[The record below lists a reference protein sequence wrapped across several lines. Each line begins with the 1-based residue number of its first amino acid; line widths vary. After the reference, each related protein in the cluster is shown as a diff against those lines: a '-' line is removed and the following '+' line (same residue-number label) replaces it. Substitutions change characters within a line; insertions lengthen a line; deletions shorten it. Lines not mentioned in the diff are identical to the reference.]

1 MYLRPKTTRR
11 LLIIA
16 AVLLAFG
23 VLAGTMWGVSARR
36 SAERIAKAR
45 ADAMA
50 AFQRGDY
57 AAALPHFSTYLT
69 ESKTHEKPAA
79 EADVEALFAYGKSR
93 RAVPMKNDRH
103 VIEAINIFENYRNL
117 RPDDREV
124 QHQLLELYPRVKYNE
139 EALTLAD
146 KVLAADPTDAY
157 ALRASVK
164 ALGHQRKFEKAMGF
178 AERLAELRPNDLEA
192 QVLVQDVMYA
202 KQEPGERIVARFE
215 ALLAAHAG
223 DARFEYLMARA
234 HTVANRPEDA
244 VRLLKA
250 AAARN
255 TSDPEVATALTRM
268 LEHYRLFAESNQVLE
283 HLAQVD
289 GGEDPLHVRPLVRR
303 MWQGGKYR
311 DVVRRTERDADNLAA
326 PTSDTELLAFR
337 ALALYDLNRPA
348 EAAPIVAALAG
359 RKDDVAA
366 AAWAT
371 VLAAREDE
379 NLAPRERVKQFESAL
394 ERAPDNE
401 VIHFFIGEA
410 YAGLGETEP
419 AVRHWYEAA
428 RRAPSWAAPAAAAAR
443 TLAATGRTAE
453 ALTAAAAA
461 YKRAPNA
468 LSTTT
473 GYVVAAFA
481 ALQQNPDAE
490 RRSRLLEIVGKIQ
503 REVGREPE
511 TLHIY
516 AALLSRSGDR
526 DAALKVIRSALDE
539 KDPAPR
545 ETLLQL
551 SAVSFGEKLGVERE
565 VLDFAVKVHGRTP
578 DVAVREAVLLAQ
590 EGKPQAGLRLLA
602 EAAAND
608 KKSDPTLWAIAMLR
622 YRESTGDGAD
632 ADEVLAG
639 WITLGNANPDSA
651 RVQQAI
657 LHSPSR
663 YSDKAFWATTI
674 DRLKKLAGERA
685 VTPRVERA
693 RWLLSGETSEKDASE
708 AIVLLREVGGG
719 SSGAADA
726 APPEIN
732 HLLGLAHEKNAAHK
746 TGTQRQGLLETAAE
760 RLNKALEARDAD
772 VDVATDLTRVYRAL
786 GRNADADAVMSRL
799 AERAADLGV
808 DGRKRTARTL
818 VEQGNVRMAIGVL
831 EPVADGQDPGR
842 DAMLCTLYR
851 RAGETEKAA
860 ALYLKAF
867 DDQRTGPGVI
877 ADAADFF
884 AQSGRPEEA
893 ERFLAKLRTMDAAP
907 APRALLLARHAERH
921 GTPAEA
927 VKGYEAAVAAD
938 PAYAPSW
945 RALVAFHLRKLKLD
959 EAVDAAERGLRAAPD
974 DAALRSLRTRAV
986 ALQEFR
992 DDPNIETLTS
1002 QLADDPQSAAVAD
1015 MLRVMGEARR
1025 TGESLAGTLP
1035 KLRALADRHPDL
1047 LRLQMYVAQGHA
1059 ALKQYD
1065 EAERVATR
1073 AASRAPNDADAARL
1087 LTAVYAAR
1095 PGAEK
1100 WTKVLDAARQWR
1112 QRSLENPLAADV
1124 TIARAL
1130 LELGQAQEAAS
1141 QLAPHV
1147 AAPVKP
1153 DANRNLVGVYARAL
1167 ILTGRESQAADL
1179 LMPLAKESAAW
1190 RAVWLELG
1198 AASYDNAEDA
1208 AKWVDRVVPM
1218 LGDAVAERAA
1228 LARTWVTIAARFPAA
1243 ESVLAKA
1250 KAAIDPLMT
1259 DPKASIEGW
1268 RLRAMAAEVS
1278 GDASEAAAAY
1288 RKLLEAEPDNADVLN
1303 NLAYALLEVGRSE
1316 DLTEAQALAKR
1327 AVAKSPASATYLD
1340 TLARVQRRAGDLV
1353 AAEDAF
1359 GRALEA
1365 EPDSIDAM
1373 IGLADVHA
1381 RAGRPEKAK
1390 ELLVRINNALQGSRE
1405 ATLSVTLQRELDGVR
1420 QSVARP
1426 VQSGRAE

>member
-1 MYLRPKTTRR
+1 MYLRPKTARR

-50 AFQRGDY
+50 AFHRGDY

-69 ESKTHEKPAA
+69 ESKTYEKGPA
-79 EADVEALFAYGKSR
+79 EADVEALLAYGKSR
-93 RAVPMKNDRH
+93 RAIPMKNDRH
-103 VIEAINIFENYRNL
+103 VIEAINVFERYRDL
-117 RPDDREV
+117 RPDDREAH
-124 QHQLLELYPRVKYNE
+124 HQLLELYPRAKYNE
-139 EALTLAD
+139 EALQLAEA
-146 KVLAADPTDAY
+146 VLASDPADAH
-157 ALRASVK
+157 ALRASAR
-164 ALGHQRKFEKAMGF
+164 ALGYQRKFEKATGF
-178 AERLAELRPNDLEA
+178 AERLAKLRPNDLEA
-192 QVLVQDVMYA
+192 HVLVQDVMYA
-202 KQEPGERIVARFE
+202 KQEPGDRIVAHFE
-215 ALLAAHAG
+215 ALLAAHPA
-223 DARFEYLMARA
+223 DARFEYLLARA
-234 HTVANRPEDA
+234 HTIANRPEDA

-250 AAARN
+250 AAGRKTA
-255 TSDPEVATALTRM
+255 DPEVATALTRM
-268 LEHYRLFAESNQVLE
+268 LEQYRLFTESNQVLE
-283 HLAQVD
+283 RLAQVD
-289 GGEDPLHVRPLVRR
+289 GGEDALHVRPLVRR

-311 DVVRRTERDADNLAA
+311 DVIRRTERDAGDPAA
-326 PTSDTELLAFR
+326 PTADTELLAFR

-348 EAAPIVAALAG
+348 EAAAIVTALSA

-371 VLAAREDE
+371 VLSAREDE

-410 YAGLGETEP
+410 YASLGETEP
-419 AVRHWYEAA
+419 AIRHWYEAA

-443 TLAATGRTAE
+443 TLASTGRTAE

-461 YKRAPNA
+461 YRRAPGA

-490 RRSRLLEIVGKIQ
+490 KRTRLLEIVGKIQ
-503 REVGREPE
+503 REFKREPE

-516 AALLSRSGDR
+516 AALLSRTGDR

-545 ETLLQL
+545 DTLLQL
-551 SAVSFGEKLGVERE
+551 SGVSFGEKLGLERE
-565 VLDFAVKVHGRTP
+565 VLDFAARVHGRTP
-578 DVAVREAVLLAQ
+578 DVAVRQALLLAQ
-590 EGKPQAGLRLLA
+590 EGKPQAGLRLLE
-602 EAAAND
+602 EASAND
-608 KKSDPTLWAIAMLR
+608 KKSDPTLWSIALLR
-622 YRESTGDGAD
+622 YRETTGDGAD

-639 WITLGNANPDSA
+639 WVTLGNANPDSA

-663 YSDKAFWATTI
+663 FSDKAFWASTI
-674 DRLKKLAGERA
+674 DRLKKLAGDRA
-685 VTPRVERA
+685 LTPRVERA
-693 RWLLSGETSEKDASE
+693 RWLLSGETSEGDALE
-708 AIVLLREVGGG
+708 AIGLLRDIGGAG
-719 SSGAADA
+719 GADA

-732 HLLGLAHEKNAAHK
+732 HLLGLALEENAAH
-746 TGTQRQGLLETAAE
+746 TVGTQRQGLLETAAE

-799 AERAADLGV
+799 AARAGDLGV

-818 VEQGNVRMAIGVL
+818 AEQGHVRMAIEVL

-867 DDQRTGPGVI
+867 DDRRTGPGVI

-884 AQSGRPEEA
+884 AGAGRAEEA
-893 ERFLAKLRTMDAAP
+893 ERFLAKLRSMDAAP

-921 GTPAEA
+921 GSPEEA
-927 VKGYEAAVAAD
+927 VKAYEAAVVAD

-945 RALVAFHLRKLKLD
+945 RALAAFHLRKLKLD
-959 EAVDAAERGLRAAPD
+959 EAVDAAERGLKAVPD
-974 DAALRSLRTRAV
+974 DATLRSLRTRAV
-986 ALQEFR
+986 ALLEFQ
-992 DDPNIETLTS
+992 DDPNIETLS
-1002 QLADDPQSAAVAD
+1002 GQLADDPQSAAVAD
-1015 MLRVMGEARR
+1015 MLRVMGEARSN
-1025 TGESLAGTLP
+1025 GEPLGETLP

-1095 PGAEK
+1095 PGDEK

-1112 QRSLENPLAADV
+1112 QRSLESPLAADV

-1130 LELGQAQEAAS
+1130 LELGQAEEAAS

-1147 AAPVKP
+1147 VAPVKP
-1153 DANRNLVGVYARAL
+1153 EASRNLVGVYARAL
-1167 ILTGRESQAADL
+1167 IRSGRESQAAEL
-1179 LMPLAKESAAW
+1179 LMPLAKGSAAW

-1198 AASYDNAEDA
+1198 AAAYDNADDA
-1208 AKWVDRVVPM
+1208 SKWVERVVPM
-1218 LGDAVAERAA
+1218 LGDALAERAA
-1228 LARTWVTIAARFPAA
+1228 LARTWVTIAARFPSSEAA
-1243 ESVLAKA
+1243 LAKA
-1250 KAAIDPLMT
+1250 KAAVDPLTT
-1259 DPKASIEGW
+1259 DPKAGVEGW
-1268 RLRAMAAEVS
+1268 RLLAMTAEVS
-1278 GDASEAAAAY
+1278 GDASEAARAY

-1303 NLAYALLEVGRSE
+1303 NLAYALLEVGRGE
-1316 DLTEAQALAKR
+1316 DLPEAEALAKR
-1327 AVAKSPASATYLD
+1327 AVEKAPTNATYLD
-1340 TLARVQRRAGDLV
+1340 TLARVHRQAGDLV
-1353 AAEDAF
+1353 TAEETF
-1359 GRALEA
+1359 GRALDAGPE
-1365 EPDSIDAM
+1365 SIDAM
-1373 IGLADVHA
+1373 IGLADVQA
-1381 RAGRPEKAK
+1381 RAGRPDKAK
-1390 ELLVRINNALQGSRE
+1390 ELLVRINNALQGTG
-1405 ATLSVTLQRELDGVR
+1405 ATTLSATLQRELDGVR